1 MFISN
6 LLYMK
11 KNYRPI
17 NEIVAEM
24 LGAMKAELAAELHD
38 EAKQAVKNELENAQ
52 LPPIY
57 LSRTQAAAALGVSL
71 PTLHSLMNQ
80 GALPFVKIGSS
91 TKIPKDGLEKAMKNG
106 LKKYARRAR

>member
-1 MFISN
+1 
-6 LLYMK
+6 
-11 KNYRPI
+11 
-17 NEIVAEM
+17 M

>member
-6 LLYMK
+6 YTVMK

-38 EAKQAVKNELENAQ
+38 EARQAVKNELESRE

-71 PTLHSLMNQ
+71 PTLHALMNS
-80 GALPFVKIGSS
+80 GRLEYIKIGSS
-91 TKIPKDGLEKAMKNG
+91 TKISKEALEAAMKNG
-106 LKKYARRAR
+106 LRKYQRRAR